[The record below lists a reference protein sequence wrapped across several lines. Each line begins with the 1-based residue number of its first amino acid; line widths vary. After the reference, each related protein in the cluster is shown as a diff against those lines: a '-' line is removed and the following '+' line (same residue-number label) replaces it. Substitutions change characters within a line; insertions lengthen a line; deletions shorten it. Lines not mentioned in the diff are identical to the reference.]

1 MYLTAAAHQHG
12 SQIHDYDN
20 KAPDVDKVRDSRY
33 DDDDSSSGSD
43 DDDNAG
49 NSFSHFL
56 KRIRQE
62 NDTHEMDSSES
73 SQGESDHDAP
83 SETDSDDESIGMPL
97 ERMYSRLKKIHSRPI
112 SPRSPYHNSMMARR
126 KRPNWWH

>member
-1 MYLTAAAHQHG
+1 MWTRLETVDTMTMIAAPG
-12 SQIHDYDN
+12 
-20 KAPDVDKVRDSRY
+20 VTMTTT
-33 DDDDSSSGSD
+33 
-43 DDDNAG
+43 G